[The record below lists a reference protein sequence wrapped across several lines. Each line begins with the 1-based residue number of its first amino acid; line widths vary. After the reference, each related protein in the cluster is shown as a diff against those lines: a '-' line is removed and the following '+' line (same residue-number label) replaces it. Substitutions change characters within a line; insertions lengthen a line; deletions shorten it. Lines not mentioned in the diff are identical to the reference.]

1 MPYPEDVSTRTITGS
16 FTSTDGSAAAGTV
29 TFTPSGRILDAD
41 DTEII
46 SGPVAETLDNS
57 GEFSI
62 ELPCTDD
69 RDLSPIGWYYT
80 ATVRISGAR
89 AYSFKF
95 YLLTGANDVNFS
107 NLDRVTPVSNSQGA
121 FASSRGPVGPQGN
134 TGPTGPTGRTGSTGA
149 GPTGATGPTGPAG
162 APTGATGATG
172 PTGSTGSTG
181 STGAT
186 GSPGTWCAASIHR
199 RRRVATSLPAG

>member
-1 MPYPEDVSTRTITGS
+1 MPYPEDVSTRTIIGS
-16 FTSTDGSAAAGTV
+16 FTSTAGTAAAGTV

-41 DTEII
+41 DAVII
-46 SGPVAETLDNS
+46 SDPQAETLDAD

-121 FASSRGPVGPQGN
+121 FASSRGPVGPQGAA
-134 TGPTGPTGRTGSTGA
+134 GRQRDEGRHGDTA
-149 GPTGATGPTGPAG
+149 PPAG
-162 APTGATGATG
+162 RDRRCADRQDGDRNREGRHPRHRQK
-172 PTGSTGSTG
+172 
-181 STGAT
+181 
-186 GSPGTWCAASIHR
+186 PGRHDDGGR
-199 RRRVATSLPAG
+199 GL